1 MTAHL
6 VDVSAIDS
14 IWAVLWGLENGQYF
28 GLAIEIA
35 AIPVPWLR
43 TPGIARE
50 SPGVL
55 WFAWE
60 TIEGG
65 IGRETRADSKEVS
78 RRLVRQAGRPC
89 AYASIHCAQIRDR
102 FFFSACQLVR
112 PGRTACGLP
121 CLAER
126 IVKAGEDVCATIETA
141 PSRSVRHRLAP
152 ASA

>member
-1 MTAHL
+1 MTSYL

-14 IWAVLWGLENGQYF
+14 IWVALWGLENGQYC
-28 GLAIEIA
+28 GLAIKIM

-43 TPGIARE
+43 TPEIARE

-60 TIEGG
+60 TVEGG
-65 IGRETRADSKEVS
+65 IGRGTRSDSKELS
-78 RRLVRQAGRPC
+78 RRLVRPF
-89 AYASIHCAQIRDR
+89 AYASTHCAQIRDR
-102 FFFSACQLVR
+102 FFFSACQPVR

-121 CLAER
+121 CLTER
-126 IVKAGEDVCATIETA
+126 IVKAGEDVCATIEMA